1 MRHFFLL
8 LPFINPTSFHYL
20 VSPSDET
27 MQMKNSPFE
36 QHITYQKPGVDMSS
50 NAKKRIDEDDILDE
64 YPESSEESCY

>member
-1 MRHFFLL
+1 
-8 LPFINPTSFHYL
+8 
-20 VSPSDET
+20 